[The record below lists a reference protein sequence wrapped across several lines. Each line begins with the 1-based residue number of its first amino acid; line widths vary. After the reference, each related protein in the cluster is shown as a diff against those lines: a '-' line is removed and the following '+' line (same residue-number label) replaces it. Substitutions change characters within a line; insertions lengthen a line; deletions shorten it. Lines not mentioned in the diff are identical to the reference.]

1 MAGKFNYGGVDNPA
15 WINDEDETNKQR
27 EQQQQHH
34 RHHGKVGP
42 TLSSPRPLRIVDRA
56 GSLSRIV
63 QHKKL
68 SPTSSSSVASS
79 GGVTLDDDGDD
90 PVVDFDDM
98 LPYVGEFG
106 PYQIA
111 LFFLTAPFCFFLA
124 FSYFSQVFITLVDVH
139 TCHIPQLNRSGLNIT
154 QKREISIPLV
164 TNSVLGGPATYDS
177 CTAYDVDYES
187 VLRDGLRPNATWP
200 TRPCRDGWDYDLE
213 QIRYHSAVT
222 ENNWVC
228 DEAGKAPL
236 AQALFF
242 CGSIIGGIVLGYI
255 ADRFGRIPALIL
267 CNLTGALAGII
278 TTFSTTFGLFAFSR
292 FLMGIAFD
300 NSFTLM
306 YILVLEYVGPTYRTL
321 VANLSIALFYTAGTT
336 VLPWIAWGISDWR
349 MFSLATSIPMASV
362 ILAYWIVPE
371 SARWLL
377 SQGQT
382 ERAISILKTFAR
394 INKKQV
400 DESVYKKLKTAT
412 EEAMEASSKE
422 PQQTVLDLL
431 RTPRM
436 RRNTILLTLL
446 WVLVAV
452 VYDGHARNTAN
463 LGLSVF
469 LTFSVASVTEL
480 PADLVLVFF
489 LDKWGRRILA
499 FGSLLGASVFSLA
512 TLAVPNDQAVL
523 TAVLAIIGRFC
534 VNITF
539 NIGLQY
545 GAELIPTSVRAQG
558 IAYVHIAGYVAAI
571 VSPYIV
577 DLARFSQF
585 LPLTILGI
593 LALIGAIVGLMLP
606 ETLGAIL
613 PETIEDGENFG
624 KDQSFWDFPCCQR
637 QKEIEPDTVTASSGD
652 SMPVVAAKDSNFIRA
667 PSNRANALR
676 TSIRGEAFRSS
687 LLARQRQQRQLDPN
701 DKSHKTNNPETII
714 SSSSAPPPRPPI
726 D

>member
-1 MAGKFNYGGVDNPA
+1 MANHKLHFGGVDNLA
-15 WINDEDETNKQR
+15 WVNDEDETNSSSKEIR
-27 EQQQQHH
+27 PHSKI
-34 RHHGKVGP
+34 GMTV
-42 TLSSPRPLRIVDRA
+42 SSPPALRIIEQS
-56 GSLSRIV
+56 GSL
-63 QHKKL
+63 KKIADHPNDAPL
-68 SPTSSSSVASS
+68 SNEDNNQ
-79 GGVTLDDDGDD
+79 LI
-90 PVVDFDDM
+90 DFDDV
-98 LPYVGEFG
+98 LPHVGEFG
-106 PYQIA
+106 TYQIV

-124 FSYFSQVFITLVDVH
+124 FAYFSQVFITLIDVH
-139 TCHIPQLNRSGLNIT
+139 TCHVPQLNQSGLNLT

-164 TNSVLGGPATYDS
+164 TQTVLGGPPAFDS
-177 CTAYDVDYES
+177 CTMYDVDYDL
-187 VLRDGLRPNATWP
+187 VLREGLVPNGTWP
-200 TRPCRDGWDYDLE
+200 TTPCRYGWDYDLE

-228 DEAGKAPL
+228 DKTGHAPF
-236 AQALFF
+236 AQAVFF
-242 CGSIIGGIVLGYI
+242 LGSIIGGIVLGYI

-267 CNLTGALAGII
+267 CNLIGALAGII
-278 TTFSTTFGLFAFSR
+278 TAVSNSFGLFAFSR

-300 NSFTLM
+300 NAFTLM

-336 VLPWIAWGISDWR
+336 LLPWIAWAISDWR
-349 MFSLATSIPMASV
+349 MLSLATALPMATVV
-362 ILAYWIVPE
+362 IAYWIVPE

-377 SQGQT
+377 SQGQAD
-382 ERAISILKTFAR
+382 RAISILRTFAR

-400 DESVYKKLKTAT
+400 DESVYKQLKTST
-412 EEAMEASSKE
+412 EEAIQASSNE
-422 PQQTVLDLL
+422 PAQTVLDLL
-431 RTPRM
+431 RTPRL

-446 WVLVAV
+446 WALIAV

-489 LDKWGRRILA
+489 LDRWGRRALA
-499 FGSLLGASVFSLA
+499 FGSLLFAAIFSLA
-512 TLAVPNDQAVL
+512 TLAVPNNQAVT

-577 DLARFSQF
+577 DLARISPM
-585 LPLTILGI
+585 LPLTILGL
-593 LALIGAIVGLMLP
+593 LALIGAVVGLMLP
-606 ETLGAIL
+606 ETLGAVL

-637 QKEIEPDTVTASSGD
+637 PVEITPDSSSIGESPAATTDTTAIS
-652 SMPVVAAKDSNFIRA
+652 PRFVRA
-667 PSNRANALR
+667 PAHRVNSLRA
-676 TSIRGEAFRSS
+676 SIRGEGFRSS
-687 LLARQRQQRQLDPN
+687 LLARQRRQTHNVNEKEPVRQTTSLST
-701 DKSHKTNNPETII
+701 DKRALTSHAKP
-714 SSSSAPPPRPPI
+714 
-726 D
+726 

>member
-1 MAGKFNYGGVDNPA
+1 MANHKLKFGGVDNLA
-15 WINDEDETNKQR
+15 WVNDEDEANSSSKDIR
-27 EQQQQHH
+27 PQHSKIGVTVSSPPALRIIDQSGSLKKIADH
-34 RHHGKVGP
+34 PDDKLPP
-42 TLSSPRPLRIVDRA
+42 TLSNEDNDQLM
-56 GSLSRIV
+56 
-63 QHKKL
+63 
-68 SPTSSSSVASS
+68 
-79 GGVTLDDDGDD
+79 
-90 PVVDFDDM
+90 DFDDV
-98 LPYVGEFG
+98 LPSVGEFG
-106 PYQIA
+106 TYQII

-124 FSYFSQVFITLVDVH
+124 FSYFSQVFITLIDVH
-139 TCHIPQLNRSGLNIT
+139 TCHVPQLNQSGLNLT
-154 QKREISIPLV
+154 QKRAISIPLV
-164 TNSVLGGPATYDS
+164 TQTVLGGPPAFDS
-177 CTAYDVDYES
+177 CTMYDVDYEL
-187 VLRDGLRPNATWP
+187 VLREGLVPNETWP
-200 TRPCRDGWDYDLE
+200 TTPCRNGWDYDLE
-213 QIRYHSAVT
+213 QIRYHSAIT
-222 ENNWVC
+222 ENDWVC
-228 DEAGKAPL
+228 EKAGHAPL
-236 AQALFF
+236 AQAVFF
-242 CGSIIGGIVLGYI
+242 LGSIVGGIVLGYI

-267 CNLTGALAGII
+267 CNLIGALAGII
-278 TTFSTTFGLFAFSR
+278 TAVSKSFGLFTFSR

-336 VLPWIAWGISDWR
+336 ILPWIAWGISDWR
-349 MFSLATSIPMASV
+349 MFSLATSIPMASA
-362 ILAYWIVPE
+362 IAAYWIVPE

-382 ERAISILKTFAR
+382 DRAVSILRTFAR

-400 DESVYKKLKTAT
+400 DESVYENLKTST
-412 EEAMEASSKE
+412 EEAIQASSKE
-422 PQQTVLDLL
+422 PAQTVLDLL
-431 RTPRM
+431 RTPRL

-446 WVLVAV
+446 WALIAV

-489 LDKWGRRILA
+489 LDRWGRRALA
-499 FGSLLGASVFSLA
+499 FGSLLFAAIFSLA
-512 TLAVPNDQAVL
+512 TLAVPNNQAVL

-577 DLARFSQF
+577 DLARISPI
-585 LPLTILGI
+585 LPLTILGL

-606 ETLGAIL
+606 ETLGAVL

-624 KDQSFWDFPCCQR
+624 KDQTFWDFPCCQR
-637 QKEIEPDTVTASSGD
+637 PVEITPDSSSIGESPAASADTTAISPRFARGPAHRVNSL
-652 SMPVVAAKDSNFIRA
+652 RA
-667 PSNRANALR
+667 
-676 TSIRGEAFRSS
+676 SIRGEGFRSS
-687 LLARQRQQRQLDPN
+687 LLARQRRQTHNANENEPVRQTTSL
-701 DKSHKTNNPETII
+701 STQ
-714 SSSSAPPPRPPI
+714 PI
-726 D
+726 DKRALTSHGKP

>member
-1 MAGKFNYGGVDNPA
+1 
-15 WINDEDETNKQR
+15 
-27 EQQQQHH
+27 
-34 RHHGKVGP
+34 
-42 TLSSPRPLRIVDRA
+42 
-56 GSLSRIV
+56 
-63 QHKKL
+63 
-68 SPTSSSSVASS
+68 
-79 GGVTLDDDGDD
+79 DD

-98 LPYVGEFG
+98 LPHVGEFG

-154 QKREISIPLV
+154 QNIPLV

-177 CTAYDVDYES
+177 CKAYDVDYES

-242 CGSIIGGIVLGYI
+242 CGSIVGGIVLGYI
-255 ADRFGRIPALIL
+255 ADRFGRIPALML

-400 DESVYKKLKTAT
+400 DDSVYKKLKTAT

-431 RTPRM
+431 RTPRL

-512 TLAVPNDQAVL
+512 TLAVPNAVL

-613 PETIEDGENFG
+613 PETIEDGE
-624 KDQSFWDFPCCQR
+624 
-637 QKEIEPDTVTASSGD
+637 
-652 SMPVVAAKDSNFIRA
+652 
-667 PSNRANALR
+667 
-676 TSIRGEAFRSS
+676 
-687 LLARQRQQRQLDPN
+687 
-701 DKSHKTNNPETII
+701 
-714 SSSSAPPPRPPI
+714 
-726 D
+726 